1 MLMIR
6 SITIGVYVCVDIIVG
21 IAWGIVELVCLV
33 DAQVLVDGVIGVAR
47 NETRRLK
54 VDSLRTT

>member
-6 SITIGVYVCVDIIVG
+6 SITIGVYVCVDG
-21 IAWGIVELVCLV
+21 IAWGIVVLVCLV
-33 DAQVLVDGVIGVAR
+33 DAQVLVDSVIRVAR
-47 NETRRLK
+47 NETRRLE